1 MTSFTDKD
9 ISALKQC
16 PKCHKWTTLRKKG
29 LCDCW
34 NCGNQF
40 KEGEGEGK

>member
-9 ISALKQC
+9 IDSLKQC
-16 PKCHKWTTLRKKG
+16 PKCKKWTNYMIG
-29 LCDCW
+29 VYYDCW

-40 KEGEGEGK
+40 KEAERE